1 MIRRIFR
8 PERFTGWHM
17 VGVLGL
23 FFGTII
29 AVNAVLAI
37 LASGSWSGLVVK
49 NTYVASQE
57 YNEKLAAADRQAARG
72 WSGSFEYGEAGRIV
86 FTLVDRDGEP
96 VLADTVR
103 VSLRRPA
110 YESADHGVTLQ
121 RKGDGRYA
129 LDHPLKGGLWHAEV
143 EAALPGDTA
152 WRKIYRFVAPAAD
165 GGSGGGETS

>member
-103 VSLRRPA
+103 VALRRPA
-110 YESADHGVTLQ
+110 
-121 RKGDGRYA
+121 
-129 LDHPLKGGLWHAEV
+129 
-143 EAALPGDTA
+143 
-152 WRKIYRFVAPAAD
+152 
-165 GGSGGGETS
+165 